1 MINNCSVNEYLVNIG
16 DSGCCM
22 CEHASLVGFRHR
34 KGRNDMGVKDNA
46 ANTFL
51 ADNRRFADICNYYL
65 YHGQQRICPEML
77 QEQDPREL
85 LQILSRTHKEISL
98 QKWRDILKRA
108 VIRRTEK
115 CTYLIIGI
123 ENQSEIHYA
132 MPVRNMLYDALNYS
146 GQISEA
152 ANRHRQEKDWKNSA
166 EFLSGFRK
174 GDRLTPVVTITVYWG
189 SDIWDGPRS
198 LHDMLEKDEPF
209 SDIAKYVADYKLNLI
224 APSEIESFDQF
235 HTSVRE
241 VLEILKYA
249 GDETGM
255 DHLLHTNP
263 SYQKLENEAVY
274 VINQFVNLGLSV
286 DETEGETNMCKA
298 WDDHKKAGIREGRKE
313 GIREGEERGRKGIL
327 ISLCRSGEISVEV
340 AAREMNISTEKFREY
355 LV

>member
-1 MINNCSVNEYLVNIG
+1 MKHIG
-16 DSGCCM
+16 I
-22 CEHASLVGFRHR
+22 F
-34 KGRNDMGVKDNA
+34 
-46 ANTFL
+46 
-51 ADNRRFADICNYYL
+51 
-65 YHGQQRICPEML
+65 
-77 QEQDPREL
+77 
-85 LQILSRTHKEISL
+85 
-98 QKWRDILKRA
+98 
-108 VIRRTEK
+108 
-115 CTYLIIGI
+115 LIIGI

-152 ANRHRQEKDWKNSA
+152 ANLHRQEKDWKNSA

-298 WDDHKKAGIREGRKE
+298 WDDHKKAGIREG
-313 GIREGEERGRKGIL
+313 IREGEERGRKEGKIGIL

-340 AAREMNISTEKFREY
+340 AAREMNISAERFKEY

>member
-1 MINNCSVNEYLVNIG
+1 
-16 DSGCCM
+16 
-22 CEHASLVGFRHR
+22 
-34 KGRNDMGVKDNA
+34 MGVKDNA

-51 ADNRRFADICNYYL
+51 ADNRRFADVCNYYL
-65 YHGQQRICPEML
+65 YHGQQRIRPEML

-85 LQILSRTHKEISL
+85 LRFLSRTHKEISL

-174 GDRLTPVVTITVYWG
+174 GDRLTPVVTITIYWG
-189 SDIWDGPRS
+189 SDVWDGPRS

-255 DHLLHTNP
+255 DQLLHTNP

-274 VINQFVNLGLSV
+274 VINQFVNLGLLV

-298 WDDHKKAGIREGRKE
+298 WDDHKKAGIREGEERGRKA
-313 GIREGEERGRKGIL
+313 GIREGEERGRKEGKIGIL

>member
-51 ADNRRFADICNYYL
+51 AD
-65 YHGQQRICPEML
+65 
-77 QEQDPREL
+77 
-85 LQILSRTHKEISL
+85 
-98 QKWRDILKRA
+98 
-108 VIRRTEK
+108 
-115 CTYLIIGI
+115 
-123 ENQSEIHYA
+123 
-132 MPVRNMLYDALNYS
+132 
-146 GQISEA
+146 
-152 ANRHRQEKDWKNSA
+152 NRHRQEKDWKNSA

>member
-1 MINNCSVNEYLVNIG
+1 MGATKSLLCCLSDKIVLCNI
-16 DSGCCM
+16 DIQMSGV
-22 CEHASLVGFRHR
+22 L
-34 KGRNDMGVKDNA
+34 
-46 ANTFL
+46 
-51 ADNRRFADICNYYL
+51 
-65 YHGQQRICPEML
+65 P
-77 QEQDPREL
+77 
-85 LQILSRTHKEISL
+85 SL
-98 QKWRDILKRA
+98 QSIGFIYLFL
-108 VIRRTEK
+108 TE
-115 CTYLIIGI
+115 
-123 ENQSEIHYA
+123 
-132 MPVRNMLYDALNYS
+132 
-146 GQISEA
+146 QI
-152 ANRHRQEKDWKNSA
+152 
-166 EFLSGFRK
+166 
-174 GDRLTPVVTITVYWG
+174 
-189 SDIWDGPRS
+189 IWDGPRS
-198 LHDMLEKDEPF
+198 LHDILEKDEPF

-298 WDDHKKAGIREGRKE
+298 WDDHKKAGIREGEERGRKA
-313 GIREGEERGRKGIL
+313 GIQEGEERGRKGIL